1 MKLTKQRLKEIIK
14 EEVTSIRESD
24 GDDWGYMPPR
34 EPGSWPR
41 PRDMQTQ
48 PRFDTDPE
56 EEAEQRVEA
65 IENELEHLLGKMDI
79 DEKEEL
85 VAYITK
91 HYLRF

>member
-1 MKLTKQRLKEIIK
+1 MSENAP
-14 EEVTSIRESD
+14 
-24 GDDWGYMPPR
+24 W
-34 EPGSWPR
+34 
-41 PRDMQTQ
+41 
-48 PRFDTDPE
+48 DTDPE

-85 VAYITK
+85 VDYITK